1 MKSGNASASTREAGF
16 GDVAVVGGSGLV
28 ESVEIQGLLPCFT
41 EEEQINVIVQQQ
53 LRYERGFVG
62 EGTTVQECEG
72 DGWGSRGEVAK
83 VVEVGSAVS
92 GGDRRARVRPE

>member
-1 MKSGNASASTREAGF
+1 MKSSNTSPSTREAGF
-16 GDVAVVGGSGLV
+16 SNVAVVGGSGLV
-28 ESVEIQGLLPCFT
+28 ESVEVQGLLPCFA

-72 DGWGSRGEVAK
+72 DEWGSRGGRGG
-83 VVEVGSAVS
+83 GSD
-92 GGDRRARVRPE
+92 GC